1 MSNKIFIVHG
11 HDEAAKLDMA
21 RTLEKA
27 GFEAIILHEQP
38 DAGRTIIEKFENY
51 SDVSFAVILYTECD
65 LGRDKEVPA
74 GSEKYRARQQEQKK
88 TNVRK
93 FISVVKKYTDMTQLD
108 ATILREFVEQIR
120 VSETYT
126 TDEQQKRVKI
136 REIEI
141 VYNFIGAFDFE
152 GAREQSQTAQDQ
164 NNAKVGAA

>member
-1 MSNKIFIVHG
+1 M
-11 HDEAAKLDMA
+11 E
-21 RTLEKA
+21 T
-27 GFEAIILHEQP
+27 
-38 DAGRTIIEKFENY
+38 
-51 SDVSFAVILYTECD
+51 
-65 LGRDKEVPA
+65 LGREV
-74 GSEKYRARQQEQKK
+74 KQQEQKK

-152 GAREQSQTAQDQ
+152 GAREQSQTAQDK
-164 NNAKVGAA
+164 NNARPSVKSCVSEIRQSQVWSSENRVE